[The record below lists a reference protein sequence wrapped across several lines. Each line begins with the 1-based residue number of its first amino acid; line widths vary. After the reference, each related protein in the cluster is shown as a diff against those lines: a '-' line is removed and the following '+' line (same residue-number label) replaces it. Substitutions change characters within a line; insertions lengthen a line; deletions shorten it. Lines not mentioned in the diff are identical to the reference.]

1 MLEKAD
7 YTCNYAVI
15 RQTRQPTHLPV
26 ICIIPSFHTR
36 RIIKKKGSGKHFH
49 NVLCLSEAKGMD
61 IIMKKAKFIPGCV
74 FLTAAMLSLVACG
87 ADKEL
92 PGDSNYITQSSGVD
106 FDGDG
111 IADHLYI

>member
-26 ICIIPSFHTR
+26 ICIIPSFPTR

-49 NVLCLSEAKGMD
+49 NVLRLSEAKGMD

-92 PGDSNYITQSSGVD
+92 PDDSNYITQSSGVD

>member
-1 MLEKAD
+1 
-7 YTCNYAVI
+7 
-15 RQTRQPTHLPV
+15 
-26 ICIIPSFHTR
+26 
-36 RIIKKKGSGKHFH
+36 
-49 NVLCLSEAKGMD
+49 
-61 IIMKKAKFIPGCV
+61 MKKAKFIPGCV

-92 PGDSNYITQSSGVD
+92 PDDSNYITQSSGVD

>member
-26 ICIIPSFHTR
+26 ICIIPSFPTR

-61 IIMKKAKFIPGCV
+61 IKNGNSGIYLRKNMDRPDTGSIFH
-74 FLTAAMLSLVACG
+74 LSG
-87 ADKEL
+87 
-92 PGDSNYITQSSGVD
+92 
-106 FDGDG
+106 
-111 IADHLYI
+111 

>member
-1 MLEKAD
+1 MLENAD

-15 RQTRQPTHLPV
+15 RQTRQPTHLHV
-26 ICIIPSFHTR
+26 ICIISSFPTR

-61 IIMKKAKFIPGCV
+61 IIMKKAKF
-74 FLTAAMLSLVACG
+74 MLSLVTCG

>member
-1 MLEKAD
+1 MGKCLISTLFFYSPKLLEG
-7 YTCNYAVI
+7 CN
-15 RQTRQPTHLPV
+15 
-26 ICIIPSFHTR
+26 
-36 RIIKKKGSGKHFH
+36 IIKKKGSGKHFH
-49 NVLCLSEAKGMD
+49 NVLCLSEVKGMD

-92 PGDSNYITQSSGVD
+92 PDDSNYITQSSGVD
-106 FDGDG
+106 FDGGG